1 MSEEPSKAEKFP
13 DMCEKLI
20 LLSIYVTIMLSIYV
34 AIAIQYIS
42 PPHIKCVM
50 LPLQIETGK

>member
-34 AIAIQYIS
+34 TIS
-42 PPHIKCVM
+42 MKGC
-50 LPLQIETGK
+50 LYYTL